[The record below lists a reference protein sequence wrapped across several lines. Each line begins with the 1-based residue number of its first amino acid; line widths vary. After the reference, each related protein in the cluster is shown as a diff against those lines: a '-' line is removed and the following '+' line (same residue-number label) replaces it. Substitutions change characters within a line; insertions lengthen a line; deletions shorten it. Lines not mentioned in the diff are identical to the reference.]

1 MLTIPGV
8 EVQTCIYESTNS
20 LVYRAIRKL
29 DNEPVIV
36 KILKENYPTPQEL
49 ARYRTE
55 YQITQSLDLTGVIK
69 VYDLQPYQNTLV
81 MFLEDFGGESLK
93 ICLKK
98 RQFTLEEFLK
108 IAIATT
114 ENLGF
119 LHAANIIHKD
129 INPSNIVFN
138 PTTGQVKIIDFGIST
153 KLTRENPTLKNPN
166 VLEGT
171 LPYMSPEQTGRMNR
185 SLDYRTDFYSLGITF
200 YELLTHQ
207 LPFDSTDALELVHFH
222 MAKKPL
228 SPSQINPE
236 ISQVLSDIVMKLMA
250 KNAEERYQ
258 SGLGIK
264 ADLEIC
270 LNQLINTKTI
280 SIFPLAC
287 QDISDQF
294 KIPQKLYG
302 REAEIETLLT
312 AFERVYEQSEFF
324 LIAGYSGIGKSA
336 IIQELY
342 KPITQKR
349 GYFISGKFDQY
360 QRNIPYS
367 AIVNAFQELVKQLLA
382 ETEAQ
387 LQEWRQKI
395 LTALGINGQIIIDV
409 IPEVELIIGK
419 QPPVSDMG
427 ATEFQ
432 NRFNIVFK
440 NFIRV
445 FTQPDHPLVIF
456 LDDLQWSDGA
466 SLKLMQLLMSQA
478 SAGLFLIGAYR
489 DNEVSA
495 VHPLIATLDEIAK
508 NGTIFKQLFLS
519 PLNLPTVI
527 QLISETLN
535 CEAKQATP
543 LAQLLQIKTGG
554 NPFFMNEFLKS
565 LYTEQL
571 LDFNY
576 KTLSWQWNLE
586 KIQKRGFTDNVVEL
600 MINKIQKLPKNTQKT
615 LKIAACIG
623 NQFEVNLL
631 NLINQNPLK
640 ETVNALRPAVAEGL
654 VIPINNMEDI
664 ELAIAFCGAE
674 PIATQEFTNRLLSTP
689 PFQSL
694 EYKFAHD
701 RIQQAAYCLIPEPDK
716 PIIHQ
721 QLGRLLLQ
729 TTTLDQQE
737 EKIFDVVNQL
747 NFSLPLISSQSEKDE
762 LAQLNLKAGQKAK
775 LSAAYQPAL
784 NYLQTGI
791 ELLAPNSWQHQY
803 SLTLSLYEEA
813 AEVAYVNT
821 DMALLEQY
829 IQEVLSNT
837 KTVLDQVKVYQLKI
851 NTYIFQGEFTKAI
864 NTGLGVLKLLKV
876 RLPKKPSQRDVWWGL
891 LRTKLAIGL
900 RPISRF
906 VDLPLTSD
914 PYPKAVM
921 RLLYAIS
928 TAAYITTP
936 RLLLLIIFHYLS
948 LSLKWGNLP
957 ESAFCAY
964 GSYGGMLCGLLRDV
978 ELGYQFGQLA
988 LEVSSHFNDRAVQV
1002 RTEMVVLV
1010 FIRHWV
1016 EPVKEIL
1023 KPLLDA
1029 YAVALETGDW
1039 EYAANCAYY
1048 YCGYAFLSGL
1058 ELTQLDSEMGNYTQA
1073 MCEMGQ
1079 TFVVEV
1085 QERWHQMVL
1094 NLRGQGENPC
1104 SLVGQVFDERVVL
1117 PVLLERC
1124 DCEALAHLYFSKM
1137 MLCFLFGQASQ
1148 AAAHAELTEGYFDGG
1163 TAVLTVPHFYFYDS
1177 LVRLALVM
1185 DAKKLERQRLLQK
1198 VLRNQKKMKKWA
1210 HHARVNNL
1218 QKYLLVEAE
1227 RCRVLGKET
1236 QAMDY
1241 YDRAISSAKENK
1253 YIHEAAIACELAAKF
1268 YLSKNREL
1276 VAKSYMQE
1284 AHYLYELWGATAKV
1298 QHLETQYHQ
1307 FFTINKEIAQDISTS
1322 VSTTG
1327 KHSSFSLDINTIMK
1341 ASEAISE
1348 EIILEKLLSKFMNVL
1363 IENVGAQNGYL
1374 ILKNQEELLIEAECA
1389 LDHEGVEVLQS
1400 IPVKNCQKLAELI
1413 VGYVARTKEKV
1424 VLNDATSEGQFTN
1437 DIYIQTHQPK
1447 SILCAPL
1454 MNQGQLSAIV
1464 YLENRLT
1471 AQVFTPDRLEILQ
1484 LLSGQAAIAITN
1496 AKLYTEVKERESQ
1509 LTQFIDAMPI
1519 GVTVLDKNGQ
1529 VNYANQASSQ
1539 LTGMNTIHELNYQQF
1554 AKVGQVYRAGTK
1566 QLYPTNQMPIVR
1578 SLAGETVKVDDM
1590 EIHHLDQIIS
1600 LEVSS
1605 TPIVDETGQ
1614 VKYAIATFQDI
1625 TERKQAEKL
1634 LADYNATLEQQVTER
1649 TLELQQ
1655 EIAERKR
1662 AEASAEAANQAKSIF
1677 LANMSHEL
1685 RTPLNAI
1692 LGFSQLINRASNLSS
1707 EQQENLGIITRSG
1720 EHLLTLINQVLDL
1733 SKIESG
1739 RTTMNE
1745 NDFNFDQLLEDLE
1758 DLFYFQA
1765 QNKGIQLLFEKS
1777 PYLPQYIRTD
1787 EVKLRQ
1793 ILINLLANAVKFT
1806 SEGGVCLR
1814 VKSETDQ
1821 LFFEIEDTGI
1831 GIAPEE
1837 LETLFEAFVQTQS
1850 GRNSQQGTGLGL
1862 AISRSFI
1869 QLLGG
1874 DLKVKSSVGKGTIFN
1889 FEIKIIILDRIDS
1902 QPQIP
1907 DQKVMSLAP
1916 NQPEYRIL
1924 VVDDRRDN
1932 RTMLIQLLSSLGF
1945 EVYEASNGIEAIESC
1960 QQYSPHLIF
1969 MDMRMPVMDGY
1980 AATQH
1985 IKNTIQGQETV
1996 IIAVTASSFD
2006 EERAIVLSSGCDDF
2020 IRKPFRDMK
2029 IFEILQKHL
2038 GVEFIY
2044 QESDISL
2051 LSKVNLKVLTTQS
2064 IANLPSNLVTDLFE
2078 SIVNLD
2084 QQKME
2089 AITAE
2094 IKSLNLELGNAIA
2107 HQIQHFQYQQLL
2119 NLIEMVVEEG
2129 SRK

>member
-1 MLTIPGV
+1 MLTIAGV
-8 EVQTCIYESTNS
+8 EVKTCIYESANS
-20 LVYRAIRKL
+20 LVYRAIQQSN
-29 DNEPVIV
+29 NEPIIL

-55 YQITQSLDLTGVIK
+55 YQITQSLNLSGCIK
-69 VYDLQPYQNTLV
+69 AYHLQPYQNTLV
-81 MFLEDFGGESLK
+81 MFIEDFGGESLK
-93 ICLKK
+93 VLMKQK
-98 RQFTLEEFLK
+98 PLSLEEFLR

-114 ENLGF
+114 ESLAQI
-119 LHAANIIHKD
+119 HHQNIIHKD

-138 PTTGQVKIIDFGIST
+138 PTTGQLRIIDFGIST

-207 LPFDSTDALELVHFH
+207 LPFSSTDPLELVHCH
-222 MAKKPL
+222 IAKQPL
-228 SPSQINPE
+228 CPSEINSGIPQI
-236 ISQVLSDIVMKLMA
+236 LSELILKLMS
-250 KNAEERYQ
+250 KNAEDRYQ
-258 SGLGIK
+258 SSWGIK
-264 ADLEIC
+264 ADLENC
-270 LNQLINTKTI
+270 LNQLQNTQTI
-280 SIFPLAC
+280 SRFPLAH
-287 QDISDQF
+287 QDICERF

-302 REAEIETLLT
+302 REREIETFLT
-312 AFERVYEQSEFF
+312 AFERVNEQSELF

-336 IIQELY
+336 
-342 KPITQKR
+342 
-349 GYFISGKFDQY
+349 
-360 QRNIPYS
+360 
-367 AIVNAFQELVKQLLA
+367 
-382 ETEAQ
+382 
-387 LQEWRQKI
+387 
-395 LTALGINGQIIIDV
+395 
-409 IPEVELIIGK
+409 
-419 QPPVSDMG
+419 
-427 ATEFQ
+427 
-432 NRFNIVFK
+432 
-440 NFIRV
+440 
-445 FTQPDHPLVIF
+445 
-456 LDDLQWSDGA
+456 
-466 SLKLMQLLMSQA
+466 
-478 SAGLFLIGAYR
+478 
-489 DNEVSA
+489 NEVSTA
-495 VHPLIATLDEIAK
+495 HPLRATLDEITK
-508 NGTIFKQLFLS
+508 NGTIVKQLFLS
-519 PLNLPTVI
+519 PLTLPTLI
-527 QLISETLN
+527 QLISEALN
-535 CEAKQATP
+535 CEAEQATP

-565 LYTEQL
+565 LYTEKL

-576 KTLSWQWNLE
+576 QTLSWQWNLE

-600 MINKIQKLPKNTQKT
+600 MINKIEKLPKDTQEI

-640 ETVNALRPAVAEGL
+640 ETVNVLRPAVAEGL
-654 VIPINNMEDI
+654 VIPINNMVDI
-664 ELAIAFCGAE
+664 ELAIA
-674 PIATQEFTNRLLSTP
+674 TQEFTTRPLSTL

-1236 QAMDY
+1236 LAMDY
-1241 YDRAISSAKENK
+1241 YDRAISSAKQNE

-1284 AHYLYELWGATAKV
+1284 AHYLYQLWGATAKA
-1298 QHLETQYHQ
+1298 QHLETQYPQ
-1307 FFTINKEIAQDISTS
+1307 FFTIHKEREQDISTS

-1327 KHSSFSLDINTIMK
+1327 KHSTSSLDITTIIK
-1341 ASEAISE
+1341 ASEVISG
-1348 EIILEKLLSKFMNVL
+1348 EIIIEKLLSKLMNFL
-1363 IENVGAQNGYL
+1363 IENLGAQNGYL
-1374 ILKNQEELLIEAECA
+1374 LFKNKEELLIEAECA
-1389 LDHEGVEVLQS
+1389 LNSEGVQVLQS
-1400 IPVKNCQKLAELI
+1400 LPVQGCQKLAESI
-1413 VGYVARTKEKV
+1413 VDYVARTQEKV
-1424 VLNDATSEGQFTN
+1424 VLHDATCAGQFTN
-1437 DIYIQTHQPK
+1437 DPYIQTHQPK

-1471 AQVFTPDRLEILQ
+1471 AQVFTPERLEILQ

-1496 AKLYTEVKERESQ
+1496 AKLYAKVKERENR

-1519 GVTVLDKNGQ
+1519 GVTVHDATGQ
-1529 VNYANQASSQ
+1529 ITYANQTAQGLSRTQIIPEANRQKLAEVYQ
-1539 LTGMNTIHELNYQQF
+1539 LYQ
-1554 AKVGQVYRAGTK
+1554 AGK
-1566 QLYPTNQMPIVR
+1566 NQLYPTDEMPIVR
-1578 SLAGETVKVDDM
+1578 SLAGERVQVDDL
-1590 EIHHLDQIIS
+1590 ELRQDNQVIS

-1605 TPIVDETGQ
+1605 TPIVDETG
-1614 VKYAIATFQDI
+1614 KINYAIATFQDI
-1625 TERKQAEKL
+1625 SERKQAEKL
-1634 LADYNATLEQQVTER
+1634 LADYNRTLEQQVAER
-1649 TLELQQ
+1649 TQELQK
-1655 EIAERKR
+1655 EIIERKR
-1662 AEASAEAANQAKSIF
+1662 AEAAAQAANQAKSIF

-1692 LGFSQLINRASNLSS
+1692 LGFSQLMNRSLSPSS
-1707 EQQENLGIITRSG
+1707 ELQEHLGIISRNG

-1733 SKIESG
+1733 SKLEAG
-1739 RTTMNE
+1739 RTILNE
-1745 NDFNFDQLLEDLE
+1745 TNFDFYRLLNDLKNMFHCQIE
-1758 DLFYFQA
+1758 T
-1765 QNKGIQLLFEKS
+1765 KGLQFIIEHS
-1777 PYLPQYIRTD
+1777 PEVPQYLRTD
-1787 EVKLRQ
+1787 ETKLRQ
-1793 ILINLLANAVKFT
+1793 TLINLISNAIKFT
-1806 SEGGVCLR
+1806 SVGGVSLR
-1814 VKSETDQ
+1814 IKAQ
-1821 LFFEIEDTGI
+1821 LFSSQIEFEMEDTGA
-1831 GIAPEE
+1831 GISPRE
-1837 LETLFEAFVQTQS
+1837 LETLFEAFVQTQT
-1850 GRNSQQGTGLGL
+1850 GQQSKEGTGLGL

-1869 QLLGG
+1869 RLMGG
-1874 DLKVKSSVGKGTIFN
+1874 EITVTSQVGRGTLFKFNIKAQAVETLKI
-1889 FEIKIIILDRIDS
+1889 
-1902 QPQIP
+1902 QPQQACKRAIA
-1907 DQKVMSLAP
+1907 LALH
-1916 NQPEYRIL
+1916 QPRYRLLI
-1924 VVDDRRDN
+1924 VDDRWDN
-1932 RTMLIQLLSSLGF
+1932 RQLLVKLLSPFGF
-1945 EVYEASNGIEAIESC
+1945 ELLEAINGQEAISIWE
-1960 QQYSPHLIF
+1960 QLSPHLIF

-1980 AATQH
+1980 EATQH
-1985 IKNTIQGQETV
+1985 IKSTIKGQATAIIV
-1996 IIAVTASSFD
+1996 ITASSF
-2006 EERAIVLSSGCDDF
+2006 EEEKAIVFSCGCDDF
-2020 IRKPFRDMK
+2020 VRKPFREENILEM
-2029 IFEILQKHL
+2029 LQKHL
-2038 GVEFIY
+2038 GVQFIF
-2044 QESDISL
+2044 EDVNILPIS
-2051 LSKVNLKVLTTQS
+2051 SKNEVDYLTKS
-2064 IANLPSNLVTDLFE
+2064 ALAALPSEVLVALE
-2078 SIVNLD
+2078 KAISNLD
-2084 QQKME
+2084 
-2089 AITAE
+2089 
-2094 IKSLNLELGNAIA
+2094 LE
-2107 HQIQHFQYQQLL
+2107 QIQSVISQIQDIDPLLAKAIQGTIKNFQYEDLL
-2119 NLIEMVVEEG
+2119 NLISSLRNE
-2129 SRK
+2129 S